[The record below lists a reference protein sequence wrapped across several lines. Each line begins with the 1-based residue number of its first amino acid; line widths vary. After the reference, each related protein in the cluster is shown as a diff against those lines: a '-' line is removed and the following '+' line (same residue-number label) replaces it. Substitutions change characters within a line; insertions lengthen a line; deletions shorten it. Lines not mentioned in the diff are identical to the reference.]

1 MKRVPSLT
9 VTLLKNWLRSREAV
23 FFAFVLPIVFL
34 VVFSVVFAGGAAEFD
49 IAVQNNDLDEGGD
62 PTELSAALVNGLE
75 AADALN
81 VHRIDPDR
89 DLSEVD
95 RLEAET
101 GYQRVVVIPEGFAQ
115 RTRRQSGRV
124 RVAVMRDT
132 IQRSRGTMTDPQRED
147 ARNGMD
153 ALEDAQGATAS
164 EESVPVRVLI
174 APDDDGSNA
183 VLSIVDSVVARFNE
197 RAIGVR
203 NPPVTVDA
211 EERGAEG
218 LSGADYFL
226 PAFIVAMILF
236 NTLVTVPAEVATFKR
251 DGTLRRL
258 AATPLR
264 RWEWVLANLFQQSIL
279 SVVIVAVMLVVAWVL
294 FDVTAVPGP
303 LAVGLIVIGT
313 VAFGSLGMIFGSLV
327 REPGSATS
335 LGVGVALPL
344 MFISGVFW
352 ELDLLPATLQE
363 VAAFSPVTHYHRS
376 LRELMVLHS
385 MDGIWTTV
393 TMLVVM
399 AVVFVPLAVLL
410 TDWSDFE

>member
-49 IAVQNNDLDEGGD
+49 IAVQNNDLDEEGD

-115 RTRRQSGRV
+115 RTRTQSGRV

-153 ALEDAQGATAS
+153 ALEDAQGANAS